1 MPEPAADRI
10 ALVGNPDDLPDAFFQ
25 ALAGLLLAGTGG
37 EESEGGDA
45 NCGASE
51 SQRTTIPIG
60 GILEKVS
67 EHDAQRA

>member
-25 ALAGLLLAGTGG
+25 ALAGLLLAR
-37 EESEGGDA
+37 GGDEASDGCDA
-45 NCGASE
+45 NSDPE
-51 SQRTTIPIG
+51 SQRPTIPIG

-67 EHDAQRA
+67 

>member
-25 ALAGLLLAGTGG
+25 ALAGLLLAGAGD
-37 EESEGGDA
+37 EDSEGGDA
-45 NCGASE
+45 NRGPE

-67 EHDAQRA
+67 